1 MNRTPTRFLAA
12 TMVLGLAMPAI
23 AAVTDEDLRRAG
35 EEIDRIMGEAQELGD
50 EVQAAWAR
58 QLQLEAE
65 IKGLEESINHAQLR
79 LTDTER
85 RLEVVAV
92 EMYMA
97 TASGVSMSI
106 LMHAGTGQYQAG
118 LQYLRKVNGSDEDL
132 VNQLRVLRTE
142 LDRQTGRL
150 EEASAEQTIVT
161 AELEE
166 MAAALQTELAEAQVF
181 YDQLTAR
188 QRAEEEERLR
198 QEEERIRAEEE
209 ARRRA
214 ETSTTSTTPPVAT
227 TSTAG
232 SGGGSS
238 IPATTTTTAGAGTT
252 TTTPADPPI
261 PGGVC
266 PVAGP
271 VSFSDT
277 WGAPR
282 SGGRSH
288 QGVDMIAARGT
299 PVVAIYEGTIYRIT
313 TGALGGLS
321 VWLRTA
327 NSDRFYYAHL
337 DSYGDIS
344 VGKQV
349 AQGFV
354 VGYVGT
360 TGNAPAFLPH
370 LHFEYHPGGGA
381 AVNPYPLVRPI
392 C

>member
-1 MNRTPTRFLAA
+1 MNRTPTRIIAA
-12 TMVLGLAMPAI
+12 IMVLGLAMPAI

-79 LTDTER
+79 LAETER

-118 LQYLRKVNGSDEDL
+118 LQYLRKVNGSDQDL

-150 EEASAEQTIVT
+150 GEASAEQTIVT

-166 MAAALQTELAEAQVF
+166 MAAALQAELAEAQVF

-188 QRAEEEERLR
+188 QRAEEEERRR
-198 QEEERIRAEEE
+198 QEEARIRAEAE

-214 ETSTTSTTPPVAT
+214 ETSTTSTTSPAAT

-232 SGGGSS
+232 SGGSS
-238 IPATTTTTAGAGTT
+238 STSATTTTAAGAGT
-252 TTTPADPPI
+252 TTTPADPPVS
-261 PGGVC
+261 GGVC

-271 VSFSDT
+271 VSFSNT

-299 PVVAIYEGTIYRIT
+299 PAVAIFEGTIYRIT
-313 TGALGGLS
+313 TVALGGLS
-321 VWLRTA
+321 VWLSTA
-327 NSDRFYYAHL
+327 NGDRFYYAHL

-344 VGKQV
+344 VGKRV

-360 TGNAPAFLPH
+360 SGNAPAYLPH

-381 AVNPYPLVRPI
+381 AVNPYPLVRSI